1 MSEADNIA
9 MEKYGCVAVLMGGWS
24 NEREISLKSGAEVL
38 AAMQRL
44 HIDAIAIDVSKNIIA
59 SLQHAKID
67 RVFNMLHGRVGEDGI
82 IQGALELMGLPYTG
96 SGVLASALAMDKQR
110 TKEVWLAKGLPTP
123 RYVMLDD
130 ETNFSLVSTEIDF
143 PCAVKPVNEGSSIGI
158 SKVANETELEKA
170 YLSAKQ
176 LDKQV
181 MMEQWVRGKEYTI
194 AILGKTALPLIR
206 LETPRKFYDYA
217 AKYSDDSTEYFCPC
231 GLNNETERYFQTL
244 ALQAFEAIGAR
255 DWGRVDMMVDENG
268 RPWLIE
274 LNTLPGMTDH
284 SLVPMAAKAVGMN
297 FDELVLAI
305 LDLSMH
311 TKES

>member
-1 MSEADNIA
+1 
-9 MEKYGCVAVLMGGWS
+9 MEKYGRVAVLMGGWS

-44 HIDAIAIDVSKNIIA
+44 HIDAVPIDVDKNILTT
-59 SLQHAKID
+59 LQHAKID
-67 RVFNMLHGRVGEDGI
+67 RVFNMLHGRIGEDGV

-123 RYVMLDD
+123 RYLMLDD
-130 ETNFSLVSTEIDF
+130 ETDFALVATDIDF

-158 SKVANETELEKA
+158 SKVDNEKDLEKA
-170 YLSAKQ
+170 YISAKQ

-181 MMEQWVRGKEYTI
+181 MMEQWVRGKEYT
-194 AILGKTALPLIR
+194 ATILGDMALPLIC
-206 LETPRKFYDYA
+206 LETPRQFYDYA
-217 AKYSDDSTEYFCPC
+217 AKYSEDSTQYFCPC
-231 GLNNETERYFQTL
+231 GLDSKTERHLQTL
-244 ALQAFEAIGAR
+244 ARQAFEAIGAR
-255 DWGRVDMMVDENG
+255 DWGRVDMMVDEDG

-284 SLVPMAAKAVGMN
+284 SLVPMAAKAAGIS

-305 LDLSMH
+305 LDLSMCA
-311 TKES
+311 K